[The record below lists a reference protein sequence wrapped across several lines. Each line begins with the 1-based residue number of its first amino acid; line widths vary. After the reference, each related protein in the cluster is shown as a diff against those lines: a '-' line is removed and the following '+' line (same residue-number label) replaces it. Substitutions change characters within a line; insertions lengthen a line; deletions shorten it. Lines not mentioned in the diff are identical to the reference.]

1 MEQESLSRMLSSS
14 SRIIETVTTAENL
27 RRLSQAVEL
36 ESPILVQ
43 GEVGCG
49 KSFLIRELAASK
61 GLESTLVEL
70 HLDDQTDI
78 KTLLGAYVCSD
89 VPGEFL
95 WQAGVITQA
104 ALNGRWLIIEDIDR
118 APLEVAASLST
129 LLERRR
135 LYLPDR
141 GKEVVVHPSFR
152 IFGTRSIAS
161 AVTGATTTSGN
172 SGTINVPSLRHFS
185 YFWHFVT
192 IDVPTN
198 AEIKYIVTAKF
209 PSLLPVVVQKLFET
223 YGLFSK
229 TRKSKLNRINRTSSA
244 DVSVDIH
251 RLELEVDTD
260 DGTAGATIGA
270 VSSMTTRLFT
280 LRDLMKAA
288 HRCSSHSS
296 DFNRASG
303 QLTEE
308 MRRYLLC
315 EVIDVFAAAIRD
327 RERERGVYNDLVFC
341 LGRCW
346 GVPDCDIDALILNAH
361 PQMHRSEDGHRLEND
376 DIQVRKAI
384 GGNGNEE
391 DLNGIVTVGR
401 VTLKSS
407 PVTDVSTIIQ
417 QFAFNRHSLRMLER
431 LASCVA
437 MDEPVLLVGET
448 GSGKTTSIQEL
459 ANMTRRKLVVQNLSL
474 STDASDLFGGFRPVS
489 LRQLFLP
496 SYEQFLS
503 LFQETFSSSQNSEFV
518 LVVAQAF
525 RKQQWKKM
533 LKAFL
538 KASSN
543 AIQKL
548 KQQLSKVECDHREVK
563 CFNVQRL
570 EQNWSDFSDRSARF
584 ETNLSRIK
592 VGFAFAFVDGLLVDA
607 MRKGYWVLL
616 DEINLAA
623 SETLQA
629 LAGVLDGQSLCLSER
644 GDVEPVPR
652 HTNFRIFA
660 AMNPPTDVGKKE
672 LPIALRSRFTEL
684 YAEEVTDPQDLRHV
698 VERVLAD
705 CGIPTSDEKQIDDI
719 VSVYLGCRATAD
731 MTLADGAGQRPKFSL
746 RSLTRSLKAVKGFI
760 DIGLRPLNRAIFE
773 GFLLNFYTLLGGN
786 CRNFMWTFLKKSLG
800 VVGGKKELAQPPPR
814 PGGKRLEASD
824 WVLVKPFWLRTG
836 SKVPQDW
843 AKKNEMGITRFVL
856 TPTVEAAVRDLAA
869 AVAAGVAPILLQ
881 GPTSVGKTSM
891 IEYLA
896 ACTGHK
902 CVRINNHEHTDVQEY
917 VGGYITNDRGHLE
930 FRDGLLVDAL
940 RNGYWIILDGKYSN
954 NCVRPIKHLATSVG
968 KHLFFFYPL
977 SHSSYLHHLLF
988 SCSSFDFF
996 HL

>member
-1 MEQESLSRMLSSS
+1 VFYVSNQSKMKANLNRKCVFESESC
-14 SRIIETVTTAENL
+14 RIIETTTTTENL
-27 RRLSQAVEL
+27 RRLSQAIEI

-49 KSFLIRELAASK
+49 KSFLIRELAASL

-70 HLDDQTDI
+70 HLDDQTDS

-104 ALNGRWLIIEDIDR
+104 ALNGRWLVIEDIDR

-135 LYLPDR
+135 LYLPDK
-141 GKEVVVHPSFR
+141 GKEVAVHKSFR
-152 IFGTRSIAS
+152 IFGTRSIAAPADGISIAGS
-161 AVTGATTTSGN
+161 AGS
-172 SGTINVPSLRHFS
+172 INVPSLRHFS

-198 AEIKYIVTAKF
+198 AEIKHIVRTKF
-209 PSLLPVVVQKLFET
+209 PTLLPIIVQKLFET
-223 YGLFSK
+223 YGLFNK
-229 TRKSKLNRINRTSSA
+229 TKRNKLTNRKSISKNTEKGSKPEIDSNNEDGSIGS
-244 DVSVDIH
+244 
-251 RLELEVDTD
+251 
-260 DGTAGATIGA
+260 GTANMT
-270 VSSMTTRLFT
+270 TTRLFT

-288 HRCSSHSS
+288 HRCTSHDSE
-296 DFNRASG
+296 FNRASG
-303 QLTEE
+303 VLTEE
-308 MRRYLLC
+308 LRRHLLC
-315 EVIDVFAAAIRD
+315 EVIDVFASAVRD
-327 RERERGVYNDLVFC
+327 KERERGIYTDLVMC
-341 LGRCW
+341 LGKCW
-346 GVPDCDIDALILNAH
+346 GVPECDIDGLVLNAH
-361 PQMHRSEDGHRLEND
+361 PLLHRSDDSHRLEND
-376 DIQVRKAI
+376 NSSIRHSASSSKDTST
-384 GGNGNEE
+384 
-391 DLNGIVTVGR
+391 GIVTVGR
-401 VTLKSS
+401 VTLTSS
-407 PVTDVSTIIQ
+407 PVTDVSAIVQ

-431 LASCVA
+431 LAACVA

-448 GSGKTTSIQEL
+448 GSGKTTSVQEL

-496 SYEQFLS
+496 CYELFLS
-503 LFQETFSSSQNSEFV
+503 LFQETFSSTQNSEFV
-518 LVVAQAF
+518 SVVAQTF

-538 KASSN
+538 KAAAN
-543 AIQKL
+543 AL
-548 KQQLSKVECDHREVK
+548 
-563 CFNVQRL
+563 QRL
-570 EQNWSDFSDRSARF
+570 QLQENSLNNLRLIKDWTDFSDRSARF
-584 ETNLSRIK
+584 ETNLSRIE
-592 VGFAFAFVDGLLVDA
+592 VGFAFAFVDGLLVEA
-607 MRKGYWVLL
+607 MRKGHWVLL

-629 LAGVLDGQSLCLSER
+629 LAGVLDGQSLCLTEK

-652 HTNFRIFA
+652 HKDFRIFA

-705 CGIPTSDEKQIDDI
+705 SSIPSSDEKQIDDI
-719 VSVYLGCRATAD
+719 VSVYLGCRATAE
-731 MTLADGAGQRPKFSL
+731 MTLADGAGQRPRFSL
-746 RSLTRSLKAVKGFI
+746 RSLTRSLKAAKGFV
-760 DIGLRPLNRAIFE
+760 DIGLRPLNRALFE
-773 GFLLNFYTLLGGN
+773 GFLLNFHTLLDGSS
-786 CRNFMWTFLKKSLG
+786 RAFMWTFLKKSLG
-800 VVGGKKELAQPPPR
+800 VAGGKKELALPPSR
-814 PGGKRLEASD
+814 PGGKKLQASD
-824 WVLVKPFWLRTG
+824 WILVKPFWLRTG
-836 SKVPQDW
+836 GKTPQDW
-843 AKKNEMGITRFVL
+843 AERDGAGITRFVL

-896 ACTGHK
+896 ARTGHK

-917 VGGYITNDRGHLE
+917 VGGYVTNERGHLE

-940 RNGYWIILDGKYSN
+940 RCGHWIILDGEY
-954 NCVRPIKHLATSVG
+954 VG
-968 KHLFFFYPL
+968 DY
-977 SHSSYLHHLLF
+977 
-988 SCSSFDFF
+988 D
-996 HL
+996 

>member
-1 MEQESLSRMLSSS
+1 MKNSLTRNKKIDSSQG
-14 SRIIETVTTAENL
+14 RIIETATTTENL
-27 RRLSQAVEL
+27 RRLSQAVAL

-49 KSFLIRELAASK
+49 KSFLIRELAASM

-70 HLDDQTDI
+70 HLDDQTDS

-104 ALNGRWLIIEDIDR
+104 ALNGRWLVIEDIDR

-141 GKEVVVHPSFR
+141 GKEVDVHPLFR
-152 IFGTRSIAS
+152 VFGTR
-161 AVTGATTTSGN
+161 ATANAAGDVAGVAGS
-172 SGTINVPSLRHFS
+172 INVPSLRHFS
-185 YFWHFVT
+185 FFWHFVT
-192 IDVPTN
+192 IEVPTN
-198 AEIKYIVTAKF
+198 TEIKYIVTAKF
-209 PSLLPVVVQKLFET
+209 PSLLPIVVQKLFET
-223 YGLFSK
+223 YGLFSRVK
-229 TRKSKLNRINRTSSA
+229 KSKKNSRTFGSNTDSKKQ
-244 DVSVDIH
+244 I
-251 RLELEVDTD
+251 ELEVEKE
-260 DGTAGATIGA
+260 DGSASRGSA
-270 VSSMTTRLFT
+270 SMMTTRLFT
-280 LRDLMKAA
+280 LRDLMKVA
-288 HRCSSHSS
+288 HRCTVHSS
-296 DFNRASG
+296 EFNRASG
-303 QLTEE
+303 VLTEE
-308 MRRYLLC
+308 LKRHLLS
-315 EVIDVFAAAIRD
+315 EVIDIFAAALRD
-327 RERERGVYNDLVFC
+327 KERERGLYSELVLC
-341 LGRCW
+341 LGHCW
-346 GVPDCDIDALILNAH
+346 GVPECDIDGLILNAH
-361 PQMHRSEDGHRLEND
+361 PQLHKTDNSRIEDES
-376 DIQVRKAI
+376 
-384 GGNGNEE
+384 GNIMQPIMSNTS
-391 DLNGIVTVGR
+391 DVSNGLVTVGR
-401 VTLKSS
+401 VTLACSS
-407 PVTDVSTIIQ
+407 SAHVSDIVQ

-431 LASCVA
+431 LAACVA

-448 GSGKTTSIQEL
+448 GSGKTTSVQEL
-459 ANMTRRKLVVQNLSL
+459 ANMTNRKLVVQNLSL

-496 SYEQFLS
+496 CYEQFLS

-518 LVVAQAF
+518 LIVAQTF

-533 LKAFL
+533 FKAFS
-538 KASSN
+538 KAAAN

-548 KQQLSKVECDHREVK
+548 TQAAQSELQINNGIS
-563 CFNVQRL
+563 L
-570 EQNWSDFSDRSARF
+570 IQNWTGFSEKSARF
-584 ETNLSRIK
+584 ETNLSRIE
-592 VGFAFAFVDGLLVDA
+592 VGFAFAFVDGLLVEA

-629 LAGVLDGQSLCLSER
+629 LAGVLDGQSLCLTEK

-652 HTNFRIFA
+652 HKDFRIFA

-672 LPIALRSRFTEL
+672 LPVALRSRFTEL

-705 CGIPTSDEKQIDDI
+705 SSIPTSDEQQIDDI
-719 VSVYLGCRATAD
+719 VSVYLGCRTTAA
-731 MTLADGAGQRPKFSL
+731 MSLADGAGQRPRFSL
-746 RSLTRSLKAVKGFI
+746 RSLTRSLKAAKGFL
-760 DIGLRPLNRAIFE
+760 DLGLRPLNRALFE
-773 GFLLNFYTLLGGN
+773 GFLLNFHTLLGGS
-786 CRNFMWTFLKKSLG
+786 CRAFMWTFLKKSLG
-800 VVGGKKELAQPPPR
+800 VTGGKKELSSPPSR
-814 PGGKRLEASD
+814 PGGKKLTASD

-836 SKVPQDW
+836 GKTPQDW
-843 AKKNEMGITRFVL
+843 AERDSAGITRFVL

-896 ACTGHK
+896 ARTGHK

-917 VGGYITNDRGHLE
+917 VGGYVTNDKGHLE

-940 RNGYWIILDGKYSN
+940 RNGHWIILDGTHACEHS
-954 NCVRPIKHLATSVG
+954 VTPIDDVISDVT
-968 KHLFFFYPL
+968 L
-977 SHSSYLHHLLF
+977 SLISIQT
-988 SCSSFDFF
+988 C
-996 HL
+996 